1 MFPFPLLYIIYPI
14 QLRSTISIFKNMS
27 AKHSQ
32 QREWYKALQLIDV
45 IPLLLLTSSTSGRM
59 SMAGSTSHASRQF
72 FPYVSSET
80 DLQRYKAISFRNSS
94 NNEPRSNSSISN
106 IPSDLK
112 SEKIKVSNI
121 RCSQQMVLSECEEEA
136 ADLPNMLFTPR
147 RCLAWETRHHRFLI
161 GIRF

>member
-1 MFPFPLLYIIYPI
+1 
-14 QLRSTISIFKNMS
+14 
-27 AKHSQ
+27 
-32 QREWYKALQLIDV
+32 
-45 IPLLLLTSSTSGRM
+45 
-59 SMAGSTSHASRQF
+59 MAGSTSHASRQF

-112 SEKIKVSNI
+112 SEKIKVSNTI
-121 RCSQQMVLSECEEEA
+121 RCSPQMVLSECEEA
-136 ADLPNMLFTPR
+136 ADLPNMLFTR

>member
-1 MFPFPLLYIIYPI
+1 MFPFPLLYIIIYPI
-14 QLRSTISIFKNMS
+14 QLRSTISIFENMS

-45 IPLLLLTSSTSGRM
+45 IPLLLLPSSSTSGRM

-112 SEKIKVSNI
+112 SEKIKVSNTI
-121 RCSQQMVLSECEEEA
+121 RCSPQMVLTLSARKKRRICLICYLHGA
-136 ADLPNMLFTPR
+136 AWRGR
-147 RCLAWETRHHRFLI
+147 RDII
-161 GIRF
+161 GS